1 MKFDSIEIVIGLI
14 SAMAL
19 VVSLIALRLTATNK
33 AQYLTEIESLKSK
46 FQKSEAEKEIS
57 RRTIMGE
64 FKQLLSDQRAITAT
78 GTNEQFETLING
90 LQEKLD
96 SLENQS
102 AKRLSDLESRQ
113 AHMPNP
119 ASLLTDLK
127 GAVQE
132 DIERLQVRQ
141 SAAQEQLKRMEKNNA
156 EIAELQKTIPEQVT
170 EQTTK
175 AVTQIAAENKAA
187 VDSLCSLFQQL
198 QEFVRAESSKTQS
211 DMSELATKS
220 DMSVRSATLDKFLM
234 LMDSDEERK
243 AAALSFVR
251 QIASEDLFAELAIQ
265 FPSTP
270 AVAALEQM
278 AKKSDRKD
286 VFVAALGN
294 LATQKL
300 DAQMYDDAR
309 ALYMQAIDIVQ
320 ESPNPD
326 QAKLLSIYAKLA
338 CLCRL
343 QTDFDYAKVVFKR
356 VTDAQ
361 KSASPE
367 QRADAIQALSEL
379 AQLYEMS
386 NFAGRL
392 EEVYKRL
399 HENYIAIGQ
408 LDRMDAAR
416 NLRKLADLY
425 LAEERYEE
433 AEPAYHRALPTYSK
447 SAEAEDPELIALLRN
462 LAKTYFH
469 LNQFDKSESLQT
481 QLISGLVKAKATNEV
496 LIAVA
501 QLEDTAQAFVDRNS
515 FLRAEAIYNQCANAL
530 RQVLAA
536 SDERLIRLY
545 EKLENLAKR
554 AEDKEHLKKFYREQM
569 DANKNGGI
577 KSAKYINCA
586 LKLSALHAADG
597 NFDETESIYKSIE
610 NSKSF
615 DQETAELLDE
625 LAKACSSQ
633 AKYDLAQKT
642 YEKSLALKE
651 NLLGP
656 ANPEL
661 ITSCANLGAS
671 YSVQKEYKMAEEMFK
686 RELLLTEKNY
696 GFDNERTITALMH
709 LAGCYIIS
717 GQIDEAEPCYKR
729 ILETRYKAQG
739 EEHADIIIS
748 LLHLAELYRIQKNF
762 TEAEIFYE
770 SAYEMAENMYG
781 KDSLKVAEI
790 LEKQA
795 TLAKQE
801 DQQDK
806 ATELADRASKIRKAA
821 DEESLLKMP
830 GADAA
835 AADSSR

>member
-1 MKFDSIEIVIGLI
+1 MKFDSIETII
-14 SAMAL
+14 AL
-19 VVSLIALRLTATNK
+19 VSAVALVLSLVVLWMLATTK
-33 AQYLTEIESLKSK
+33 SRYLSEIESLKSK
-46 FQKSEAEKEIS
+46 LQKAESESEIS
-57 RRTIMGE
+57 RRAITGE

-78 GTNEQFETLING
+78 GTNEQIEVLIKG
-90 LQEKLD
+90 MLEKFKT
-96 SLENQS
+96 LENQS
-102 AKRLSDLESRQ
+102 GKRISDLESRQ
-113 AHMPNP
+113 AHMQNP
-119 ASLLTDLK
+119 AAVSDFK
-127 GAVQE
+127 KEVQE
-132 DIERLQVRQ
+132 DLERQQVRL
-141 SAAQEQLKRMEKNNA
+141 SVVQEQLKRLEKA
-156 EIAELQKTIPEQVT
+156 QTELQNTIPDQVADHAV
-170 EQTTK
+170 K
-175 AVTQIAAENKAA
+175 AVTQISSGNSAS
-187 VDSLCSLFQQL
+187 VDALCVLFQQL
-198 QEFVRAESSKTQS
+198 QEFVKSEATKTQA
-211 DMSELATKS
+211 DLNELAAKNELTVKS
-220 DMSVRSATLDKFLM
+220 STLDKFLM

-251 QIASEDLFAELAIQ
+251 QMASEDLFAELAIQ
-265 FPSTP
+265 FPSTI

-300 DAQMYDDAR
+300 EAEMYDDAR

-320 ESPNPD
+320 ESEEPD
-326 QAKLLSIYAKLA
+326 QTKLLAIYAKLA
-338 CLCRL
+338 YLCRV

-356 VTDAQ
+356 VIDAQ
-361 KSASPE
+361 KNASPD
-367 QRADAIQALSEL
+367 QRTDAIQALFEL

-386 NFAGRL
+386 NFSNRL

-399 HENYIAIGQ
+399 HENYVATGQ

-481 QLISGLVKAKATNEV
+481 QLISGLVKAKATPEV
-496 LIAVA
+496 LSAVA

-515 FLRAEAIYNQCANAL
+515 FVRAEAIYEKCVNAL
-530 RQVLAA
+530 RQVLPGN
-536 SDERLIRLY
+536 DEKVVQLY

-569 DANKNGGI
+569 DAQKNGGT
-577 KSAKYINCA
+577 KNAKYINSA

-597 NFDETESIYKSIE
+597 NFNEAESLYKSIE

-615 DQETAELLDE
+615 DQESAELLDE

-651 NLLGP
+651 KILGP

-661 ITSCANLGAS
+661 INSCANLGAS
-671 YSVQKEYKMAEEMFK
+671 YSVQKEYKLAEGMFR
-686 RELLLTEKNY
+686 RELALTEKNF
-696 GFDNERTITALMH
+696 GIDNEHTITALMH

-717 GQIDEAEPCYKR
+717 GQLDEAEPCYKR
-729 ILETRYKAQG
+729 ILETRYKALG
-739 EEHADIIIS
+739 DEHADIIVS

-770 SAYEMAENMYG
+770 SACEMAEHMYG
-781 KDSLKVAEI
+781 ADCSKVAEI
-790 LEKQA
+790 LEKHA
-795 TLAKQE
+795 TLAKQD
-801 DQQDK
+801 DQLDK
-806 ATELADRASKIRKAA
+806 ASELADRAKKIRRAL
-821 DEESLLKMP
+821 DEESMPKMP

-835 AADSSR
+835 PAEI